1 MLNAASLLSQVN
13 ANGLVG
19 KMLGGMATKQFA
31 GGLLAG
37 GLAGSVLGKDT
48 LEGAAKLGGLALLGT
63 LAYKTYGA
71 YQQGKASGQPVNL
84 TDAVK
89 QGAGDMLAQG
99 KSLLGNVQGMIANAQ
114 QNAQAAS
121 NAPAAAPAALPA
133 PAPELALSVMRAM
146 IGAAKA
152 DGKVDAEETQRI
164 LGHLEGQGLEAAEKS
179 LLMTELANAQDV
191 ATIAQGA
198 KSPEEAAEI
207 YLAALLVCD
216 SQCAAEQAYL
226 SQLATALKLDAGF
239 TQALQAELLKATSAK
254 AA

>member
-114 QNAQAAS
+114 AAS
-121 NAPAAAPAALPA
+121 AAPAAPAALPA

-198 KSPEEAAEI
+198 TSPEEAAEI

-239 TQALQAELLKATSAK
+239 TQALQAELLKATRAK

>member
-1 MLNAASLLSQVN
+1 MFDPQSLLSNIN

-19 KMLGGMATKQFA
+19 KLLGGMATKQFA

-37 GLAGSVLGKDT
+37 GLASQLVSKDT
-48 LEGAAKLGGLALLGT
+48 IEGAAKLGGLALLGT

-71 YQQGKASGQPVNL
+71 YQQSKATGQPANL
-84 TDAVK
+84 TGAVK
-89 QGAGDMLAQG
+89 QGAQEMMSQGRALAGNFQ
-99 KSLLGNVQGMIANAQ
+99 SLIA
-114 QNAQAAS
+114 NAQAAS
-121 NAPAAAPAALPA
+121 AAPAVPA
-133 PAPELALSVMRAM
+133 PQVSSELSLAVIRAM

-164 LGHLEGQGLEAAEKS
+164 LGHLESNGLEANEKS
-179 LLMTELANAQDV
+179 FLMQELANTQDV
-191 ATIAQGA
+191 NVIAA
-198 KSPEEAAEI
+198 AVTKPEEAAEI

-226 SQLATALKLDAGF
+226 TQLSTALKLEPAF
-239 TQALQAELLKATSAK
+239 TNALQRELLNANTQQ